1 MDSPRRL
8 HPWCAPQAVAAR
20 GPRRPRRDSRLGIPA
35 RSASRR
41 AAADTL
47 YSAHMSFASHVEGTI
62 RSARHDAKR
71 LLTVCEK
78 CGQMLAVRY
87 DLARVKAS
95 VTKDMLRQRA
105 AGMYRLRELTPLD
118 DAEEPVT
125 LGEGG
130 TPLLALPRLAAHL
143 GMKKL
148 WAKDEGQNPTGSF
161 KARGLGMA
169 ITRSR
174 TLGARGF
181 VIPSAGNAG
190 GAAAVYAARCGLPCV
205 VIVPRGTPPAAVA
218 EAQIA
223 GAHVFTIEGSIAT
236 AGRVVAKAAPALGWF
251 DLSTLKEPYRL
262 EGKKTIGLELAE
274 QLDWRMPDVLLYPTG
289 GGTGLVGIP
298 KGYEE
303 LRAMGWLSGPL
314 PRFFAVQAEGC
325 APVVKAL
332 AEGAEN
338 TAAWENPTTH
348 AAGLRVPSPFA
359 GRQMLRLLRDTRGGA
374 LAVSE
379 KAIQEAQRL
388 IARTEGTWT
397 APESAALVAALLL
410 MKAAGEVGRDLEIM
424 LIFTGA
430 GLKYAPPPLDVP
442 TDLAGTEEQVLLQVR
457 RSVTGA

>member
-1 MDSPRRL
+1 
-8 HPWCAPQAVAAR
+8 
-20 GPRRPRRDSRLGIPA
+20 
-35 RSASRR
+35 
-41 AAADTL
+41 
-47 YSAHMSFASHVEGTI
+47 MSFVSHVECTI
-62 RSARHDAKR
+62 CGARHDAKR

-87 DLARVKAS
+87 DLARVTAS
-95 VTKDMLRQRA
+95 VTKDALRLRA
-105 AGMYRLRELTPLD
+105 PGMYRFRELTPLD
-118 DAEEPVT
+118 DAERPVT

-130 TPLLALPRLAAHL
+130 TPLLELPRLAAHL
-143 GMKKL
+143 GIGKL

-169 ITRSR
+169 ITRAR

-205 VIVPRGTPPAAVA
+205 VIVPRGTPSAAVA

-236 AGRVVAKAAPALGWF
+236 AGKVAANVAPQLGWF

-274 QLDWRMPDVLLYPTG
+274 QLGWRMPDVLLYPTG

-303 LRAMGWLSGPL
+303 LRAMGWLSGAL

-325 APVVKAL
+325 APVVKAF
-332 AEGAEN
+332 ADGAE
-338 TAAWENPTTH
+338 TTTAWENPTTH

-374 LAVSE
+374 V
-379 KAIQEAQRL
+379 AIGEAAIREAQRL
-388 IARTEGTWT
+388 VARTEGIWT
-397 APESAALVAALLL
+397 APESAALVAALAELKDRGETSRAADILL
-410 MKAAGEVGRDLEIM
+410 IL
-424 LIFTGA
+424 TGS
-430 GLKYAPPPLDVP
+430 GLKYEPPPLAVP
-442 TDLAGTEEQVLLQVR
+442 TDLAGTEEEVLARVR
-457 RSVTGA
+457 RVAGA

>member
-1 MDSPRRL
+1 
-8 HPWCAPQAVAAR
+8 
-20 GPRRPRRDSRLGIPA
+20 
-35 RSASRR
+35 
-41 AAADTL
+41 
-47 YSAHMSFASHVEGTI
+47 MSFVSHVECTI
-62 RSARHDAKR
+62 CGARHDAKR
-71 LLTVCEK
+71 LLTVCET

-87 DLARVKAS
+87 DLARVTAS
-95 VTKDMLRQRA
+95 LTKDALRLRA
-105 AGMYRLRELTPLD
+105 PGMYRFRELTPLD
-118 DAEEPVT
+118 DAEQPVT

-130 TPLLALPRLAAHL
+130 TPLLELPRLAAHL
-143 GMKKL
+143 GIGKL

-169 ITRSR
+169 ITRAR

-205 VIVPRGTPPAAVA
+205 VIVPRGTPSAAVA

-236 AGRVVAKAAPALGWF
+236 AGKVAANVAPQLGWF

-274 QLDWRMPDVLLYPTG
+274 QLGWRMPDVLLYPTG

-303 LRAMGWLSGPL
+303 LRAMGWLSGAL

-325 APVVKAL
+325 APVVKAF
-332 AEGAEN
+332 ADGAE
-338 TAAWENPTTH
+338 TTTAWENPTTH

-374 LAVSE
+374 VAIGE
-379 KAIQEAQRL
+379 GAIQEAQRL
-388 IARTEGTWT
+388 VARTEGMWT
-397 APESAALVAALLL
+397 APESAALVAALAQLKDRGEASRDAEILL
-410 MKAAGEVGRDLEIM
+410 IL
-424 LIFTGA
+424 TGA
-430 GLKYAPPPLDVP
+430 GLKYEPPPLAAP
-442 TDLAGTEEQVLLQVR
+442 TDLAGTEEEILARVR
-457 RSVTGA
+457 RLAGA

>member
-1 MDSPRRL
+1 
-8 HPWCAPQAVAAR
+8 
-20 GPRRPRRDSRLGIPA
+20 
-35 RSASRR
+35 
-41 AAADTL
+41 
-47 YSAHMSFASHVEGTI
+47 MSFVAHVECTI
-62 RSARHDAKR
+62 CGARHDAKR

-87 DLARVKAS
+87 DLERVRAS
-95 VTKDMLRQRA
+95 VTKDALRTRPS
-105 AGMYRLRELTPLD
+105 GMYRFRELTPLD
-118 DAEEPVT
+118 DGEVPVT

-130 TPLLALPRLAAHL
+130 TPLLELPRLAAHF
-143 GMKKL
+143 GVRRL
-148 WAKDEGQNPTGSF
+148 WAKDEGQNPTGTF

-236 AGRVVAKAAPALGWF
+236 AGRVAAKAAPALGWF

-274 QLDWRMPDVLLYPTG
+274 QLDWRTPDVLLYPTG

-303 LRAMGWLSGPL
+303 LRAMGWLSGGL
-314 PRFFAVQAEGC
+314 PRLFAVQAEGC
-325 APVVKAL
+325 APVVKAF
-332 AEGAEN
+332 ADGAET
-338 TAAWENPTTH
+338 TAAWERPTTH

-359 GRQMLRLLRDTRGGA
+359 GRQMLRLLRETRGGA
-374 LAVSE
+374 VAVGE
-379 KAIQEAQRL
+379 TAIQDAQRL
-388 IARTEGTWT
+388 VARTEGAWT
-397 APESAALVAALLL
+397 APESAALIAALALL
-410 MKAAGEVGRDLEIM
+410 KDRGEALRDAEVM
-424 LIFTGA
+424 LVFTGA
-430 GLKYAPPPLDVP
+430 GLKNDPPVLAAP
-442 TDLAGTEEQVLLQVR
+442 TDLAGSEEDILAQVR
-457 RSVTGA
+457 RRVGA

>member
-1 MDSPRRL
+1 
-8 HPWCAPQAVAAR
+8 
-20 GPRRPRRDSRLGIPA
+20 
-35 RSASRR
+35 
-41 AAADTL
+41 
-47 YSAHMSFASHVEGTI
+47 MSFVSHIECTI
-62 RSARHDAKR
+62 CGAHHDAKR

-87 DLARVKAS
+87 DLVRVASS
-95 VTKDMLRQRA
+95 VTKSALRQRA
-105 AGMYRLRELTPLD
+105 AGMYRFRELTPLD
-118 DAEEPVT
+118 EAEQPVT

-130 TPLLALPRLAAHL
+130 TPLLELPRLAAHF
-143 GMKKL
+143 GIRKI
-148 WAKDEGQNPTGSF
+148 WGKDEGQNPTGSF

-169 ITRSR
+169 LTRAR

-236 AGRVVAKAAPALGWF
+236 AGRVVSRVAPLLGWF

-325 APVVKAL
+325 APVVKAFHDK
-332 AEGAEN
+332 ADN
-338 TAAWENPTTH
+338 TSAWEHPTTH
-348 AAGLRVPSPFA
+348 AAGLRVPSP
-359 GRQMLRLLRDTRGGA
+359 
-374 LAVSE
+374 
-379 KAIQEAQRL
+379 
-388 IARTEGTWT
+388 
-397 APESAALVAALLL
+397 
-410 MKAAGEVGRDLEIM
+410 
-424 LIFTGA
+424 
-430 GLKYAPPPLDVP
+430 
-442 TDLAGTEEQVLLQVR
+442 
-457 RSVTGA
+457 